1 MCAKE
6 ESFQVER
13 AIDYILFNG
22 IKFVE
27 MYFLLFNDFNLY
39 FFLSPNF
46 SGCLKKCLFHCQI
59 VVLFYSEKGFYLF
72 LV

>member
-13 AIDYILFNG
+13 AIDYILFKG

-39 FFLSPNF
+39 FFFVPKFLWWFKEMFVSLPNCGF
-46 SGCLKKCLFHCQI
+46 ILF
-59 VVLFYSEKGFYLF
+59 
-72 LV
+72 

>member
-46 SGCLKKCLFHCQI
+46 SGGLKKCLFRCQI

>member
-13 AIDYILFNG
+13 AIDYVLFNG

-39 FFLSPNF
+39 FFFVP
-46 SGCLKKCLFHCQI
+46 
-59 VVLFYSEKGFYLF
+59 
-72 LV
+72 

>member
-13 AIDYILFNG
+13 AIDYILFKG

-27 MYFLLFNDFNLY
+27 MSLFFTL
-39 FFLSPNF
+39 
-46 SGCLKKCLFHCQI
+46 Q
-59 VVLFYSEKGFYLF
+59 
-72 LV
+72 